1 MGERF
6 GFEGVGLEVKVNE
19 SFHCSSIYLGCMI
32 EVVQGHILNER
43 LDEIIRNAT
52 ERLMLVSPY
61 IRLHHRTVDALKLL
75 KQTPEIRLTVCFG
88 KAEGQYEKSFHN
100 DALELLKEM
109 PNIRI
114 VYEERLHAKFYAN
127 DNASLFTSMNLYD
140 YSVDNNIEVGVF
152 AADESRS
159 GKKLAVEGWDYFIE
173 VIDNAVEVFDRRPN
187 IEKGFLGL
195 TRGSY
200 IDSTTLRDDLHASPE
215 VSKFTRPKKA
225 VVNPTFETDVKPK
238 KAAEKE
244 KSAKPAAT
252 LMGFC
257 IRTGEEIPF
266 NRDVPMS
273 PKAFNSWVRFED
285 GEYPERYC
293 HFSGEPSY
301 GQTSMSMPI
310 LKKNWKKAV
319 NAWEEATGNPIL

>member
-1 MGERF
+1 
-6 GFEGVGLEVKVNE
+6 
-19 SFHCSSIYLGCMI
+19 MI

-88 KAEGQYEKSFHN
+88 KAEGQYEKRFHT
-100 DALELLKEM
+100 DALVLLKEM

-152 AADESRS
+152 AADESRA
-159 GKKLAVEGWDYFIE
+159 GRKLAVEGWDYFIE

-187 IEKGFLGL
+187 FEKGFLGL
-195 TRGSY
+195 TQGRY
-200 IDSTTLRDDLHASPE
+200 IDSTTLRDDLQAAPE

-225 VVNPTFETDVKPK
+225 VVNPTFETDVTPK
-238 KAAEKE
+238 KA
-244 KSAKPAAT
+244 SST
-252 LMGFC
+252 LMGYC

-266 NRDVPMS
+266 NRDEPMS
-273 PKAFNSWVRFED
+273 PRAFKSWVRFED
-285 GEYPERYC
+285 EEYPEKYC
-293 HFSGEPSY
+293 HFQANPPTAKPPWPS
-301 GQTSMSMPI
+301 PF
-310 LKKNWKKAV
+310 
-319 NAWEEATGNPIL
+319 

>member
-1 MGERF
+1 
-6 GFEGVGLEVKVNE
+6 
-19 SFHCSSIYLGCMI
+19 MI

>member
-1 MGERF
+1 
-6 GFEGVGLEVKVNE
+6 
-19 SFHCSSIYLGCMI
+19 MI

-159 GKKLAVEGWDYFIE
+159 GKKLAAAGWDYFIE

>member
-1 MGERF
+1 
-6 GFEGVGLEVKVNE
+6 
-19 SFHCSSIYLGCMI
+19 MI
-32 EVVQGHILNER
+32 EVVHGHILNER

-88 KAEGQYEKSFHN
+88 KAEGQYEKSFHT
-100 DALELLKEM
+100 DALVLLKEM

-159 GKKLAVEGWDYFIE
+159 GRKLAVEGWDYFIE
-173 VIDNAVEVFDRRPN
+173 VIDNAVEIFDRRPN
-187 IEKGFLGL
+187 FEKGFLGL
-195 TRGSY
+195 TQGRY
-200 IDSTTLRDDLHASPE
+200 IDSTTLRDDFLPPSRSASLLA
-215 VSKFTRPKKA
+215 PKM

-238 KAAEKE
+238 MGLGH
-244 KSAKPAAT
+244 
-252 LMGFC
+252 LMGYC
-257 IRTGEEIPF
+257 IRTGRRF
-266 NRDVPMS
+266 RSTATKSSKLSS
-273 PKAFNSWVRFED
+273 P
-285 GEYPERYC
+285 G
-293 HFSGEPSY
+293 
-301 GQTSMSMPI
+301 
-310 LKKNWKKAV
+310 
-319 NAWEEATGNPIL
+319 

>member
-1 MGERF
+1 
-6 GFEGVGLEVKVNE
+6 
-19 SFHCSSIYLGCMI
+19 MI

-61 IRLHHRTVDALKLL
+61 IHLHHRTVDALKLL

-88 KAEGQYEKSFHN
+88 KAEGQYEKSFHT
-100 DALELLKEM
+100 DALVLLKEM

-159 GKKLAVEGWDYFIE
+159 GRKLAVEGWDYFIE

-187 IEKGFLGL
+187 FEKGFLGL
-195 TRGSY
+195 TQGRY
-200 IDSTTLRDDLHASPE
+200 IDSTTLRDDFQAAPE

-225 VVNPTFETDVKPK
+225 VVNPTFETDIKPK
-238 KAAEKE
+238 KA
-244 KSAKPAAT
+244 SST
-252 LMGFC
+252 LMGYC

-266 NRDVPMS
+266 NRDEPMS
-273 PKAFNSWVRFED
+273 PRAFKSWVRFED
-285 GEYPERYC
+285 EEYPEKYC
-293 HFSGEPSY
+293 HFSGELSE
-301 GQTSMSMPI
+301 GQTSMAKPI
-310 LKKNWKKAV
+310 LKKNWIKAV
-319 NAWEEATGNPIL
+319 KAWEEATGNPIL

>member
-1 MGERF
+1 
-6 GFEGVGLEVKVNE
+6 
-19 SFHCSSIYLGCMI
+19 MI
-32 EVVQGHILNER
+32 EVVQGHFLNER

-88 KAEGQYEKSFHN
+88 KAEGQYEKSFHS
-100 DALELLKEM
+100 DALVFLKEM
-109 PNIRI
+109 PNILI

-140 YSVDNNIEVGVF
+140 YSVDNNIEVGVY
-152 AADESRS
+152 AADDSRS
-159 GKKLAVEGWDYFIE
+159 GRKLAIEGWDYFIE

-187 IEKGFLGL
+187 FEKGFLGL
-195 TRGSY
+195 TQGSY
-200 IDSTTLRDDLHASPE
+200 IDSTTLRDDLHAAPE

-238 KAAEKE
+238 KAAAK
-244 KSAKPAAT
+244 KGTAKPAAKPAAT
-252 LMGFC
+252 LMGYC
-257 IRTGEEIPF
+257 IRTREEIPF
-266 NRDVPMS
+266 NRDEPMS
-273 PKAFNSWVRFED
+273 PRAFKSWVRFED
-285 GEYPERYC
+285 EEYPEKYC
-293 HFSGEPSY
+293 HFSGEPSE
-301 GQTSMSMPI
+301 GQTSMAKPI

-319 NAWEEATGNPIL
+319 KAWEEATGNPIL

>member
-1 MGERF
+1 
-6 GFEGVGLEVKVNE
+6 
-19 SFHCSSIYLGCMI
+19 MI

-187 IEKGFLGL
+187 FEKGFLGL

-273 PKAFNSWVRFED
+273 PKAFNSWVRLED

>member
-1 MGERF
+1 
-6 GFEGVGLEVKVNE
+6 
-19 SFHCSSIYLGCMI
+19 MI

-88 KAEGQYEKSFHN
+88 KAEGQYEKSFHT
-100 DALELLKEM
+100 DALVLLKEM

-159 GKKLAVEGWDYFIE
+159 GRKLAVEGWDYFIE

-187 IEKGFLGL
+187 FEKGFLGL
-195 TRGSY
+195 TQGRY
-200 IDSTTLRDDLHASPE
+200 IDSTTLRDDLQAAPE

-225 VVNPTFETDVKPK
+225 VVNPTFETDIKPK
-238 KAAEKE
+238 KA
-244 KSAKPAAT
+244 SST
-252 LMGFC
+252 LMGYC

-266 NRDVPMS
+266 NRDEPMS
-273 PKAFNSWVRFED
+273 PRAFKSWVRFED
-285 GEYPERYC
+285 EEYPEKYC
-293 HFSGEPSY
+293 HFSGELSE
-301 GQTSMSMPI
+301 GQTSMAKPI
-310 LKKNWKKAV
+310 LKKNWIKAV
-319 NAWEEATGNPIL
+319 KAWEEATGNPIL

>member
-1 MGERF
+1 
-6 GFEGVGLEVKVNE
+6 
-19 SFHCSSIYLGCMI
+19 MI

-88 KAEGQYEKSFHN
+88 KAEGQYEKSFHT
-100 DALELLKEM
+100 DALVLLKEM

-152 AADESRS
+152 AVDESRS
-159 GKKLAVEGWDYFIE
+159 GRKLAVEGWDYFIE

-187 IEKGFLGL
+187 FEKGFLGL
-195 TRGSY
+195 TQGRY
-200 IDSTTLRDDLHASPE
+200 IDSTTLRDELQAAPE

-238 KAAEKE
+238 KA
-244 KSAKPAAT
+244 SST
-252 LMGFC
+252 LMGYC

-266 NRDVPMS
+266 NRDEPMS
-273 PKAFNSWVRFED
+273 PRAFKSWVRFED
-285 GEYPERYC
+285 EEYPEKYC
-293 HFSGEPSY
+293 HFSGEPSD
-301 GQTSMSMPI
+301 GQTSMAKPI
-310 LKKNWKKAV
+310 LKKNWIKAV
-319 NAWEEATGNPIL
+319 KAWEEATGNPIL

>member
-1 MGERF
+1 
-6 GFEGVGLEVKVNE
+6 
-19 SFHCSSIYLGCMI
+19 MI

-88 KAEGQYEKSFHN
+88 KAEGQYEKSFHT
-100 DALELLKEM
+100 DALVLLKEM

-159 GKKLAVEGWDYFIE
+159 GRKLAVEGWDYFIE
-173 VIDNAVEVFDRRPN
+173 VIDNAVEIFDRRPN
-187 IEKGFLGL
+187 FEKGFLGL
-195 TRGSY
+195 TQGRY
-200 IDSTTLRDDLHASPE
+200 IDSTTLRDDLQAAPE
-215 VSKFTRPKKA
+215 VRKFTRPKKA
-225 VVNPTFETDVKPK
+225 VVNPTFETDIKPK
-238 KAAEKE
+238 KA
-244 KSAKPAAT
+244 SST
-252 LMGFC
+252 LMGYC
-257 IRTGEEIPF
+257 IRTGEEIPI
-266 NRDVPMS
+266 NRDEPMS
-273 PKAFNSWVRFED
+273 PRAFKSWVRFED
-285 GEYPERYC
+285 EEYPEKYC
-293 HFSGEPSY
+293 HFSGEPSD
-301 GQTSMSMPI
+301 GQTSMAKPI
-310 LKKNWKKAV
+310 LKKNWIKAV
-319 NAWEEATGNPIL
+319 KAWEEATGNPIL